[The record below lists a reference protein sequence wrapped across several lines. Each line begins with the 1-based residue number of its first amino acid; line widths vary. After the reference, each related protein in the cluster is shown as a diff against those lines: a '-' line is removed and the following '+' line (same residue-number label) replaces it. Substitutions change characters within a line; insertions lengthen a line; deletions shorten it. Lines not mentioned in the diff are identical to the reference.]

1 MLFRLAST
9 ALCCAA
15 LAALVGCATELQVGR
30 NFDPIERFPAQATW
44 RWEPESNLVKV
55 DPRLADIGLAAAI
68 EETVAAELTAHGYMK
83 AGSEPPDYLLSYQVR
98 FSPQE
103 RVERSFTIGSLS
115 LQLRNAKH
123 GGRVWV
129 AFVQTEVDVNRT
141 EAERRERL
149 RGVVKQMFEEFPP
162 GAKR

>member
-9 ALCCAA
+9 ALCCSA
-15 LAALVGCATELQVGR
+15 LAVLIGCASEIPVAR

-44 RWEPESNLVKV
+44 RWDAPSNQLPQ
-55 DPRLADIGLAAAI
+55 DERLAAIGLGPLV
-68 EETVAAELTAHGYMK
+68 EQTVSAELAAHGYRE
-83 AGSEPPDYLLSYQVR
+83 AGSGAPDYLVSYQLR

-115 LQLRNAKH
+115 LRLFSAKH
-123 GGRVWV
+123 GGQVWV

-149 RGVVKQMFEEFPP
+149 RGVVKQMFEGFPP
-162 GAKR
+162 GSDR